1 MYNEE
6 NIAVFLS
13 GLQFSFGRDYL
24 PREGWRKLSLII
36 PKLKIIT
43 KACVLCDRAGEKIG
57 RERNR
62 MKNVLTFLLRL
73 PSGEL
78 WARDIQ
84 HYSFVIYSSVGFQN
98 D

>member
-13 GLQFSFGRDYL
+13 GLQFSLAGIICHVRVDVN
-24 PREGWRKLSLII
+24 WALII